1 MLMTTEK
8 PFDFLAFVE
17 AYNARAYIVV
27 YGAFDMQMAGM
38 AEKQVQRACAAAVA
52 LGQSYA
58 TFVIDSRGELGA
70 HLERMQAYMEVYRPH
85 PQFRFVGYVTGFA
98 YGRALDLLQYC
109 DWRVAHVST
118 SLQMSYGSAQLSNI
132 DQAMLYE
139 NDPEFMAYERGRISD
154 MIAVYTRR
162 AGLSVQRVQSLCGNA
177 LPFTARQAL
186 AMGLIDELID
196 NLPTRSTRPDYTLR
210 WGDVPSAEAI
220 ASATVHVDGTAPT
233 SSKTVDVAGTPATS
247 VVHVDTVVTTPSNMP
262 ADVVTD
268 ELHTNPHDLPAD
280 A

>member
-27 YGAFDMQMAGM
+27 YGAFDVQMAGL

-70 HLERMQAYMEVYRPH
+70 HLERMQSFMEIYRPH

-132 DQAMLYE
+132 DQALLYE
-139 NDPEFMAYERGRISD
+139 NDPECLAYERGRISD
-154 MIAVYTRR
+154 MIDVYMRR
-162 AGLSVQRVQSLCGNA
+162 AGLSIQRVQYLCTNA
-177 LPFTARQAL
+177 LPFTARQAY

-196 NLPTRSTRPDYTLR
+196 NLPMCSTRPDYTLR
-210 WGDVPSAEAI
+210 WGDTPSATTPADADASVLTSAAPAPVVPSAA
-220 ASATVHVDGTAPT
+220 
-233 SSKTVDVAGTPATS
+233 
-247 VVHVDTVVTTPSNMP
+247 P
-262 ADVVTD
+262 ADEAAPDTSGAVGEQSDIVSTESSGEVAVTGV
-268 ELHTNPHDLPAD
+268 
-280 A
+280 